1 MGERRGG
8 EGLRVALVGRRLPD
22 NENLGLGYLRAALG
36 EAGFAAETHVL
47 NGAADVARIGAALLA
62 RPPGLVGLSLADG
75 GSALLPL
82 ALGELLRA
90 RGYAGHV
97 TCGGAFATLARR
109 WLLDRYSWLGSVVR
123 FAGEVPLCGL
133 AARLAAGGA
142 AAGVPGVTTREGD
155 GPPAPV
161 TDESP
166 LRLRAVRDELPRILG
181 HGAAHI
187 AATRGCL
194 GRCLYCGPAAIQAQ
208 EREEGRRDGIAPEEL
223 ARCGVGGVRR
233 RRLDDVCDEM
243 AELWRGRGVRYFYF
257 VDEHLLPYEEREALD
272 FLEAWRA
279 GLRRRRVGKLGIGGM
294 LRADRLTPAV
304 VRSFAAA
311 GLVRVFLG
319 LEFATAGEA
328 KRSGRRAPGAAEL
341 DLVRELAALGVVT
354 VSNLMLVHPE
364 STPETLAAGIDFL
377 SRIPA
382 GSFEATRMMAYQG
395 TRLWERLGR
404 EGRLDGNPL
413 RWGYRLDDPV
423 VERFSRLFT
432 RLRAEVF
439 SDYSIGYRTHDAHL
453 ACALQQ
459 RLGRRTPAGLAE
471 RLERV
476 RGAVNAL
483 YVEAYREAL
492 ALARGGDD
500 AASREALLRRAG
512 VQSRRLGAELEGI
525 EAGLLAGRPGARL
538 LAPMRAAAA
547 GAISFCLLAGG
558 ATCSRSPE
566 RPGGSTPQPESAV
579 RDDGATEAGRES
591 PRGSEGGGAEDA
603 AAREEEAGEAEPEAA
618 AAEAGGPEAIE
629 CTDERRAADSDALR
643 KRVGE
648 VDSCFSGSVRV
659 LEATPQVLRTFADA
673 EAERPPSG
681 GAYRVGEDGR
691 VYAYQFAGD
700 SAGSGFG
707 LRTCDADT
715 GRRSEKR
722 LAEALEGESY
732 PCAGPYLDVAG
743 GAQEEIRRMTG
754 RVGSCGRQGGYGGMD
769 FEIVLDGTGA
779 VVDVRGTGD
788 GDASEVQRC
797 VREALR
803 GLSFPCLADFEICPE
818 FVIIE

>member
-1 MGERRGG
+1 MSRRGG
-8 EGLRVALVGRRLPD
+8 AAGMRVALVGRRLPD

-36 EAGFAAETHVL
+36 AAGFAAETHVL
-47 NGAADVARIGAALLA
+47 NGAADVARIGAELLA

-82 ALGELLRA
+82 ALGELLHAHDRQ
-90 RGYAGHV
+90 GHV
-97 TCGGAFATLARR
+97 TCGGAFATLARH
-109 WLLDRYSWLGSVVR
+109 WLLERYAWLGSVVR

-133 AARLAAGGA
+133 AARLAAGGT

-161 TDESP
+161 TDEAP

-181 HGAAHI
+181 HRAAHI

-208 EREEGRRDGIAPEEL
+208 EREEGRRAGLAPEVL

-233 RRLDDVCDEM
+233 RPLDDVCDEM

-272 FLEAWRA
+272 YLEAWRA
-279 GLRRRRVGKLGIGGM
+279 GLRRRRVGRLGIGGM

-304 VRSFAAA
+304 ARAFAAA

-328 KRSGRRAPGAAEL
+328 RRYGRRVPGAAEL
-341 DLVRELAALGVVT
+341 ELVRELAALGVVT
-354 VSNLMLVHPE
+354 VSNLMLVHPD
-364 STPETLAAGIDFL
+364 STPATLAEGINFL

-382 GSFEATRMMAYQG
+382 GSFEATRMMAYHG
-395 TRLWERLGR
+395 TRLWERLRR

-423 VERFSRLFT
+423 VDRFARIFT

-453 ACALQQ
+453 AFALSR
-459 RLGRRTPAGLAE
+459 RLGRKTPPGLEE
-471 RLERV
+471 RIERV

-492 ALARGGDD
+492 ALALRGGEED
-500 AASREALLRRAG
+500 ATAWLLERTGERG
-512 VQSRRLGAELEGI
+512 RRLEKEL
-525 EAGLLAGRPGARL
+525 GRLEARL
-538 LAPMRAAAA
+538 LEGRSAERLFAPMRAAAA
-547 GAISFCLLAGG
+547 GALSFCLLAGG
-558 ATCSRSPE
+558 AACSRSPE
-566 RPGGSTPQPESAV
+566 RPAGSTPQPESAA
-579 RDDGATEAGRES
+579 RDGGRAAPETRVAATEDVA
-591 PRGSEGGGAEDA
+591 GGG
-603 AAREEEAGEAEPEAA
+603 EEATPEAA
-618 AAEAGGPEAIE
+618 ATEGVP
-629 CTDERRAADSDALR
+629 CTDERRAADNEALR
-643 KRVGE
+643 QRVGE
-648 VDSCFSGSVRV
+648 VDPCFSGSVGV
-659 LEATPQVLRTFADA
+659 LEATPEVMATLE
-673 EAERPPSG
+673 EAATRWPASG
-681 GAYRVGEDGR
+681 GAYRVHDDGR
-691 VYAYQFAGD
+691 VYQFEFRAG
-700 SAGSGFG
+700 SSGSGFG
-707 LRTCDADT
+707 LTACDAEAA
-715 GRRSEKR
+715 RASEKR
-722 LAEALEGESY
+722 LSEATAGESY
-732 PCAGPYLDVAG
+732 PCTAPYGVGIEG
-743 GAQEEIRRMTG
+743 GAQEEIGRMAG
-754 RVGSCGRQGGYGGMD
+754 RTASCGRRGGWGGTD
-769 FEIVLDGTGA
+769 FEIVLDGSGA

-788 GDASEVQRC
+788 GDPSELQRC